1 VGTINNLAKRFAALN
16 YEVVKQQALIET
28 APQVIPEMTEQQ
40 MRRGETSTGEP
51 IKPDLADVHYAL
63 LKQEAGGQ
71 APYKTPDL
79 RNSGSFQSGLRTL
92 VTATALKTYS
102 LDTKSEKLELKYTPK
117 IYGANPENLSKYA
130 KENLLPDLMGKIKAA
145 TVG

>member
-1 VGTINNLAKRFAALN
+1 MGTIHNLASRFAALN

-40 MRRGETSTGEP
+40 MRIGQRSDGEMIGYL
-51 IKPDLADVHYAL
+51 KDAHYAEG
-63 LKQEAGGQ
+63 KTMSGGL
-71 APYKTPDL
+71 APPGEVDL
-79 RNSGSFQSGLRTL
+79 RLTGDFQAGLRTV
-92 VTATALKTYS
+92 VTNVSLKTYS
-102 LDTKSEKLELKYTPK
+102 LDLKAPKLEKWYTPL
-117 IYGANPENLSKYA
+117 IYGANAENLSKYA